1 MLEKGKGTLVRVVSS
16 PTLGRLHPRWGGHV
30 AHVVLFVLLVWF
42 SWLLC
47 SVVAAI
53 VGARKNAGRSAF
65 AAGVLLGPLG
75 ILVALL
81 MKRDPESR
89 PLREEDAYNDTPQNC
104 EKIVLDVRTTIPHHL
119 P

>member
-1 MLEKGKGTLVRVVSS
+1 M
-16 PTLGRLHPRWGGHV
+16 
-30 AHVVLFVLLVWF
+30 VLFVLFVWF

-47 SVVAAI
+47 SVAAAL

-81 MKRDPESR
+81 MKRDPEGR
-89 PLREEDAYNDTPQNC
+89 PLCEEDVYNDTC
-104 EKIVLDVRTTIPHHL
+104 HKIARKSS
-119 P
+119 